1 MTSMTLGLGIRIACA
16 ALALAMA
23 GGCGKKDDSK
33 KAATQVAAKVN
44 SDEITVH
51 QVNAV
56 LSRTPNLPP
65 EDAPRAKREIL
76 TRLVDQQLA
85 LQQAV
90 KTKLDRSPGVV
101 QALESARADILARAY
116 AEGITKVQPK
126 PTADEVKKYYAEHP
140 ELFAQRRVYSLEEI
154 SARGKED
161 LGPALREQVAKTPS
175 MKEIVVWLQ
184 SRKIAFTPNGGARAA
199 EQLPMEMLSGLQKM
213 KDGEIQVFATAGGFS
228 VVRVAASKSEPVSEE
243 KATPAIQQFLFNR
256 RASEAL
262 VTEMKALKSAA
273 KIEYL
278 GEFATDLA
286 EAEAKAKAEAAAL
299 AKARA
304 AAKEKTES
312 EAQARAEETTK
323 ARKASEERAKLEA
336 EERAKAVPSKA
347 APLPQKTLEKGVG
360 GLR

>member
-1 MTSMTLGLGIRIACA
+1 MESITLSLGMRIGCA

-56 LSRTPNLPP
+56 LSRSPNLSP

-85 LQQAV
+85 VQQAV
-90 KTKLDRSPGVV
+90 KTKADRLPGVV

-126 PTADEVKKYYAEHP
+126 PTADEMKKYYAEHP

-154 SARGKED
+154 SVRGNES
-161 LGPALREQVAKTPS
+161 LGKVLREQVAKTPS
-175 MKEIVVWLQ
+175 LKEIVAWLQ
-184 SRKIAFTPNGGARAA
+184 AQKIPFTPNGGARTA
-199 EQLPMEMLSGLQKM
+199 EQLPMEMLTGLQKM

-228 VVRVAASKSEPVSEE
+228 VVRVAASKLEPVSEE
-243 KATPAIQQFLFNR
+243 KAAPAIQQFLFNR

-262 VTEMKALKSAA
+262 VAEMKALKSAA

-278 GEFATDLA
+278 GEFATGLP
-286 EAEAKAKAEAAAL
+286 EAEAKAKAEAETL
-299 AKARA
+299 AKTRA
-304 AAKEKTES
+304 AAKEQAEL
-312 EAQARAEETTK
+312 EAQSRAEETTRS
-323 ARKASEERAKLEA
+323 RKASEERLKLEA
-336 EERAKAVPSKA
+336 EERAKAVPSKV